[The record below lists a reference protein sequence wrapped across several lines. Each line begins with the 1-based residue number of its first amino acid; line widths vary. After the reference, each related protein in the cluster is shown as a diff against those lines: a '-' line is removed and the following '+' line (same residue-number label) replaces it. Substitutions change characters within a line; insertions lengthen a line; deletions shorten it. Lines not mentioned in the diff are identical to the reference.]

1 MSYQYPPHLPYSGS
15 GMGVSHSGYVP
26 NYDATAPIPLPMNPR
41 TQEQTLRER
50 KESFSQA
57 SLKLRRSMS
66 TPDVRPRQTSISD
79 ANQSGLASEKKRNK
93 LGYHRTSVA
102 CGHCRRRKIRCIASP
117 AMGESRCIN
126 CIRLKKECSFFP
138 VDQPP
143 LPQTTGP
150 RPKAPSQAS
159 SGPNTASASS
169 SPAIAAM
176 QSLDVAQRQ
185 QYHPGVVHP
194 VPGMPPPPKQPSA
207 IENLGTEATMSS
219 GVPAGLRSRAFGYP
233 NQSVAW
239 ISPEVSPS
247 STQPKEHNETWKSF
261 TGQSPITP
269 SFSPYTSQA
278 PSSASWSNADPNAPG
293 DMGYYSFAPGSTMN
307 YPRNTPLPPQ
317 YSMAPQQS
325 QQFGR
330 KSSTMSDVY
339 PTQIATH
346 LPDFDPNNASLSA
359 GAAPSSD
366 YASWEQPPYTYARP
380 HEGYQGW
387 TYEENE
393 GNQALP

>member
-1 MSYQYPPHLPYSGS
+1 MGPIMSYQYPQPLPYSGT
-15 GMGVSHSGYVP
+15 GMGVSHPGYAP
-26 NYDATAPIPLPMNPR
+26 NYDAPAPMPLPMDPR
-41 TQEQTLRER
+41 NQEQSLKER

-66 TPDVRPRQTSISD
+66 TPNVRPRQTSTSD
-79 ANQSGLASEKKRNK
+79 ANQSGLASDKKRNK

-143 LPQTTGP
+143 LPQATAT
-150 RPKAPSQAS
+150 RPKASSRAS

-169 SPAIAAM
+169 SPAIPAM
-176 QSLDVAQRQ
+176 QSLDVSQHQ
-185 QYHPGVVHP
+185 QYRPGVMQP
-194 VPGMPPPPKQPSA
+194 APGMPPPPKQPSV
-207 IENLGTEATMSS
+207 IENLGTEATSVVAGSS
-219 GVPAGLRSRAFGYP
+219 SRAFGFT

-239 ISPEVSPS
+239 MSPEVSPS
-247 STQPKEHNETWKSF
+247 STTQPKEHNETWRSF

-278 PSSASWSNADPNAPG
+278 PPSTGWSNADPNAPG
-293 DMGYYSFAPGSTMN
+293 DMGYSSFAPGSIMT
-307 YPRNTPLPPQ
+307 YPRNTPFPPQ
-317 YSMAPQQS
+317 YSMAPQQNR
-325 QQFGR
+325 QFER
-330 KSSTMSDVY
+330 KSSTMSEEVY
-339 PTQIATH
+339 PTQIATQF
-346 LPDFDPNNASLSA
+346 PDFGPNNASLSA
-359 GAAPSSD
+359 GAVAPSD
-366 YASWEQPPYTYARP
+366 YGSWVQPPYTYARP
-380 HEGYQGW
+380 HGGYQGW

-393 GNQALP
+393 GN